1 MYHTTLSTAVKIP
14 QYKIKSGD
22 TLSQIAKKKGFT
34 LKQLM
39 AANPSITNANKIRA
53 GANLKLPY
61 AASKV
66 GSKKTTGATVGGS
79 TKQSPYKGMT
89 RTQMA
94 ALQKKKPSSGVKKKK
109 VALTPPPTPK
119 MKPKRQINRLVK
131 SEKFR
136 TKSPSL
142 GRR

>member
-1 MYHTTLSTAVKIP
+1 MP

-22 TLSQIAKKKGFT
+22 TLSQIAKSKGFT
-34 LKQLM
+34 LKQLK
-39 AANPSITNANKIRA
+39 AANPNITDMNKIRA
-53 GANLKLPY
+53 GATLKLPY

-66 GSKKTTGATVGGS
+66 GSVKRTGATVGGS

-89 RTQMA
+89 KTQMA
-94 ALQKKKPSSGVKKKK
+94 NLQPKKKGTVKKRK
-109 VALTPPPTPK
+109 VAMTPPPTPK
-119 MKPKRQINRLVK
+119 MKPKKAIDRMRRRKLY
-131 SEKFR
+131 S

>member
-1 MYHTTLSTAVKIP
+1 MP

-131 SEKFR
+131 REKFR

>member
-1 MYHTTLSTAVKIP
+1 MP

-89 RTQMA
+89 RTEMA
-94 ALQKKKPSSGVKKKK
+94 NLQKKKPSGVKKKK

-131 SEKFR
+131 KEKFR

>member
-1 MYHTTLSTAVKIP
+1 
-14 QYKIKSGD
+14 
-22 TLSQIAKKKGFT
+22 
-34 LKQLM
+34 M
-39 AANPSITNANKIRA
+39 AANPNITDANKIRA

-66 GSKKTTGATVGGS
+66 GSAKRTGATVGGS

-89 RTQMA
+89 KTQMA
-94 ALQKKKPSSGVKKKK
+94 DLQPKKKGTVKKRK
-109 VALTPPPTPK
+109 VAMTPPPTPK
-119 MKPKRQINRLVK
+119 MKPKKAIDRMRRKRLY
-131 SEKFR
+131 S

>member
-1 MYHTTLSTAVKIP
+1 MP

-22 TLSQIAKKKGFT
+22 SLSKIAKSKGFT

-39 AANPSITNANKIRA
+39 AANPRITDANKIRA
-53 GANLKLPY
+53 GATLKLPY

-66 GSKKTTGATVGGS
+66 GSTKKTGSTVGGS

-89 RTQMA
+89 KTQMA
-94 ALQKKKPSSGVKKKK
+94 ALQPKKNNVKKRK

-119 MKPKRQINRLVK
+119 LKPKKKIDRMRRKRLY
-131 SEKFR
+131 S

-142 GRR
+142 GSR

>member
-1 MYHTTLSTAVKIP
+1 MP

-61 AASKV
+61 QASKI
-66 GSKKTTGATVGGS
+66 GSTKTMGGATVGGS

-89 RTQMA
+89 KTQMA
-94 ALQKKKPSSGVKKKK
+94 TLQPKKNNVKKRK

-119 MKPKRQINRLVK
+119 LKPKKKIDRMRRKKLY
-131 SEKFR
+131 S

-142 GRR
+142 GSR

>member
-1 MYHTTLSTAVKIP
+1 MP

-61 AASKV
+61 AASKD

-131 SEKFR
+131 REKFR

>member
-1 MYHTTLSTAVKIP
+1 MP

-22 TLSQIAKKKGFT
+22 TLSQIAKSKGFT
-34 LKQLM
+34 LKQLK
-39 AANPSITNANKIRA
+39 AANPNITDMNKIRA
-53 GANLKLPY
+53 GATLKLPY

-66 GSKKTTGATVGGS
+66 GSVKRTGATVGGS

-94 ALQKKKPSSGVKKKK
+94 ALQKKKPGSGVKKKK

-119 MKPKRQINRLVK
+119 MKPKKKIDRMKRRRLY
-131 SEKFR
+131 S

>member
-1 MYHTTLSTAVKIP
+1 MP

-34 LKQLM
+34 LKQLK
-39 AANPSITNANKIRA
+39 AANPNITDMNKIRA
-53 GANLKLPY
+53 GATLKLPY
-61 AASKV
+61 QASKI
-66 GSKKTTGATVGGS
+66 GSTKTMGGATVGGS

-89 RTQMA
+89 KKDMA
-94 ALQKKKPSSGVKKKK
+94 GLQKKPKAQAKRRK

-119 MKPKRQINRLVK
+119 MKPKKAIDRMKRKRLY
-131 SEKFR
+131 S

>member
-1 MYHTTLSTAVKIP
+1 MP

-22 TLSQIAKKKGFT
+22 TLSQIAKSKGFT

-39 AANPSITNANKIRA
+39 AANPNITDANKIRA

-61 AASKV
+61 MASKV
-66 GSKKTTGATVGGS
+66 GSTKRTGATVGGS
-79 TKQSPYKGMT
+79 TKQSPFKGMT
-89 RTQMA
+89 KTQMA
-94 ALQKKKPSSGVKKKK
+94 ALQPKKKGAVKTKKPSKTPSAMPKPRPKK
-109 VALTPPPTPK
+109 AIDR
-119 MKPKRQINRLVK
+119 MKRRRLY
-131 SEKFR
+131 S

>member
-1 MYHTTLSTAVKIP
+1 MP

-119 MKPKRQINRLVK
+119 MKPKIQINRLVK
-131 SEKFR
+131 RENFR